1 MLYCAT
7 FARSPIYIIL
17 ILLVPA
23 CCAYFSS
30 NLAFSCRRY
39 CYEKCRFRQF
49 KSPSA
54 TTESG
59 VTVMG
64 SDEEEESIV
73 VEESKEGYYNFN
85 EKFKVL
91 GLCGGI
97 GSGKS
102 SASKLLVS
110 SCNCLKHIDAD
121 SVAHSIYT
129 PGSQAILDV
138 VDTFGKD
145 ILLRQDDGEEDDIA
159 PMEIDRKK
167 LGEIV
172 FAERSAMAKLE
183 AIVWPHVKTLITDE
197 IDIQRR
203 KWATEA
209 KECIASNKRPI
220 VVLEAAVLLDA
231 GWHSLL
237 DGVWVVTA
245 PRDVALARLIETRGL
260 TIEEA
265 SKRIDAQESRRG
277 IGNLQQEV
285 DSGLVTGEINN
296 NDSLDALTRS
306 LSRSLDDPKFWRRD
320 RT

>member
-1 MLYCAT
+1 MLYCAIS
-7 FARSPIYIIL
+7 ARSPIYIIL
-17 ILLVPA
+17 VLAVSA
-23 CCAYFSS
+23 CSAFFSS
-30 NLAFSCRRY
+30 NLALSRRRY
-39 CYEKCRFRQF
+39 CYEKCRYRQF
-49 KSPSA
+49 NSPSG

-59 VTVMG
+59 EAVMG
-64 SDEEEESIV
+64 SDEEDKSIVIEESR
-73 VEESKEGYYNFN
+73 EGYNNSN

-129 PGSQAILDV
+129 PGSQAVLNV
-138 VDTFGKD
+138 VDAFGKD
-145 ILLRQDDGEEDDIA
+145 ILVQQDDGEEDSTA

-197 IDIQRR
+197 IDIQRQ
-203 KWATEA
+203 KWT

-231 GWHSLL
+231 GWDDLL
-237 DGVWVVTA
+237 DGVWVVTT

-265 SKRIDAQESRRG
+265 NKRIDAQESRRG
-277 IGNLQQEV
+277 IGNLQQEI
-285 DSGLVTGEINN
+285 DYGLITGEINN
-296 NDSLDALTRS
+296 DGSLDALTRS
-306 LSRSLDDPKFWRRD
+306 LSRSLDDPKFWKRD